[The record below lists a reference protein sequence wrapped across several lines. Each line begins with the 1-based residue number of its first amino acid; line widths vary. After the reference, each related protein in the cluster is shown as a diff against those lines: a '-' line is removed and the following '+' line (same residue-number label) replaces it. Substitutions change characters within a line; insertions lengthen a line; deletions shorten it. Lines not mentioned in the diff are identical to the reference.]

1 MELKPPGG
9 PEPAPVLSLEAAS
22 ELDRLPL
29 ANAALSA
36 QLAAILQA
44 LQQHLPVH
52 HFAALVE
59 DRGTL
64 TWQTATTSPLSTPF
78 QQNDTISDEQL
89 TTLLTAEEGWCKCQ
103 VEHGTIRWLVGQTSP
118 AHTQQLQLLLE
129 QLARRY
135 SLQQA
140 TVRIES
146 FSSPLRQ
153 HISHWQEKLESFNRL
168 LRLVDSLPSRQLF
181 AQLDATIHYWMGSH
195 DLLLLQQDEGEL
207 SLLYPSSTHYD
218 HHFLQQLFDVENECQ
233 FEQLQLHWYCFPIRV
248 HRQHQT
254 TLAVS
259 SVATLSQ
266 EDFHLLHTGAL
277 QLGLL
282 IELEEHRLQ
291 NGSNE
296 KWSFSRHRLL
306 QRVRELSKRNQ
317 RLHRELRQREE
328 YERQL
333 QIESQKDPLT
343 QLPNRAMFIHRLEL
357 AFRHYKR
364 YPEHGFAIMLLDL
377 VSLRHINEQYS
388 DQLGD
393 LLLKNMA
400 QLLLHNIRQ
409 NDMLARLSGDE
420 FIFFLDAS
428 HHPDTITPVISRVLK
443 SLEDPQLLGIET
455 IQVHANLGVVTITPE
470 ITDISQLLRQ
480 VDIATFQAKQRGH
493 DTALFYSELSQ
504 SSERLSPVQAL
515 HQALQEKRI
524 LPYFHPIR
532 RLDNQ
537 KIVQVE
543 LLARWLDEEGTLREA
558 YDFMPLAEQSGLVLE
573 IDTLMLRHACGLLN
587 GLFKPL
593 LHNHNFRLSLNLSG
607 KHLASREQIH
617 ALLQIIQEAE
627 VSPRHLLFEFKERD
641 LARRDTL
648 ALNLL
653 HEMRA
658 RGIAIAVDDFG
669 TGCSSLNALF
679 HFPVDYIK
687 VDHSF
692 THRLI
697 NSPRDKALIRV
708 IRDISHDLGMQV
720 VIEGLELTEQLVA
733 LQEMGCDLAQGLL
746 FDAPMS
752 ADHICGLFDVRI
764 AQI

>member
-1 MELKPPGG
+1 MELSSPGS
-9 PEPAPVLSLEAAS
+9 PEPVPELFSLNAAS
-22 ELDRLPL
+22 KLARVPLSNASLSSQLGTVQELLQAHLPL
-29 ANAALSA
+29 Y
-36 QLAAILQA
+36 
-44 LQQHLPVH
+44 
-52 HFAALVE
+52 HFAALIE

-64 TWQTATTSPLSTPF
+64 SWQSAINPPQAAPF
-78 QQNDTISDEQL
+78 RQHDTISDDQL
-89 TTLLTAEEGWCKCQ
+89 AALTPQAGWCKCR
-103 VEHGTIRWLVGQTSP
+103 VEHGTLRWLVAQTTP
-118 AHTQQLQLLLE
+118 EHTLQLHLLLE
-129 QLARRY
+129 QLALRY

-140 TVRIES
+140 TLRIEN

-181 AQLDATIHYWMGSH
+181 SQLDATLHYWMGTH
-195 DLLLLQQDEGEL
+195 ELLLLQEVEGEL
-207 SLLYPSSTHYD
+207 TLLYPASSHYATP
-218 HHFLQQLFDVENECQ
+218 FLQQLFDIENESQ

-248 HRQHQT
+248 HRQRQT
-254 TLAVS
+254 TMAVS
-259 SVATLSQ
+259 SVTKLSQ
-266 EDFHLLHTGAL
+266 EDFHLLHTGAM

-291 NGSNE
+291 NGNNE

-306 QRVRELSKRNQ
+306 QRVRDLSKSNQ
-317 RLHRELRQREE
+317 RLNRELRQREE

-333 QIESQKDPLT
+333 QFDSQKDPLT
-343 QLPNRAMFIHRLEL
+343 QLPNRAMFIHRLEQ

-364 YPEHGFAIMLLDL
+364 YPEHGFSVMLLDL

-400 QLLLHNIRQ
+400 HLLLSNIRQ

-428 HHPDTITPVISRVLK
+428 HHPETITPVISRVLK
-443 SLEDPQLLGIET
+443 SLEEPLVLGMET
-455 IQVHANLGVVTITPE
+455 IHVHANLGVVTINPE

-480 VDIATFQAKQRGH
+480 VDIATFQAKQLGH
-493 DTALFYSELSQ
+493 DTAHFYSEPGQ
-504 SSERLSPVQAL
+504 VTERLSPVEAL

-537 KIVQVE
+537 QIVQVE

-593 LHNHNFRLSLNLSG
+593 LHNHNFRLCLNLSG

-617 ALLQIIQEAE
+617 ALLQIIQDAE
-627 VSPRHLLFEFKERD
+627 VSPHHLLFEFKERN
-641 LARRDTL
+641 LLRRDTL

-653 HEMRA
+653 HEIRA

-687 VDHSF
+687 IDHSF
-692 THRLI
+692 THRML
-697 NSPRDKALIRV
+697 NSQRDKALIRA
-708 IRDISHDLGMQV
+708 IRDISHDLGMEV
-720 VIEGLELTEQLVA
+720 IIEGLELSEQLVA
-733 LQEMGCDLAQGLL
+733 LQEMACDLAQGLL

-752 ADHICGLFDVRI
+752 ADSICELFNVKP
-764 AQI
+764 ALM